1 MGCLLHFWGE
11 KGKNVHFDVCIFIT
25 SFPLE
30 YNVYSFIW
38 SSVIL
43 KKKSTLMA
51 SQSGMDFFF
60 FVFNPLWE
68 RPASICTGAVT
79 STVDSL
85 SDVWQF
91 KKKKTKKKNTL
102 LKPEAAFSPLCYHGN
117 FTGYDKNYFC
127 TEKCCI
133 LEQLLPC
140 KQKQCKI
147 LSII

>member
-1 MGCLLHFWGE
+1 
-11 KGKNVHFDVCIFIT
+11 
-25 SFPLE
+25 
-30 YNVYSFIW
+30 
-38 SSVIL
+38 
-43 KKKSTLMA
+43 MA
-51 SQSGMDFFF
+51 SQSGMV

-79 STVDSL
+79 SIVDSL

-91 KKKKTKKKNTL
+91 KKKKKKHSTKT
-102 LKPEAAFSPLCYHGN
+102 EAAFSPLCYHGN
-117 FTGYDKNYFC
+117 FTGHDKNYFC
-127 TEKCCI
+127 TEECCI

>member
-1 MGCLLHFWGE
+1 MGCLLHFFGE
-11 KGKNVHFDVCIFIT
+11 KRQKCAFWCVYIHH

-43 KKKSTLMA
+43 KEKKKTLWLHNLA
-51 SQSGMDFFF
+51 WFLFL
-60 FVFNPLWE
+60 NPLRE

-91 KKKKTKKKNTL
+91 KRKKEKKTLCTKT
-102 LKPEAAFSPLCYHGN
+102 EAAFSPLCYHGN

-127 TEKCCI
+127 TEECCI

>member
-1 MGCLLHFWGE
+1 MIKCYFKE
-11 KGKNVHFDVCIFIT
+11 
-25 SFPLE
+25 E
-30 YNVYSFIW
+30 
-38 SSVIL
+38 
-43 KKKSTLMA
+43 KKKNFMA
-51 SQSGMDFFF
+51 SQSGM
-60 FVFNPLWE
+60 VFIFNLLWE

-91 KKKKTKKKNTL
+91 KKRKKKNCT
-102 LKPEAAFSPLCYHGN
+102 KTEAAFSPLCYHGN

-127 TEKCCI
+127 TEECCI